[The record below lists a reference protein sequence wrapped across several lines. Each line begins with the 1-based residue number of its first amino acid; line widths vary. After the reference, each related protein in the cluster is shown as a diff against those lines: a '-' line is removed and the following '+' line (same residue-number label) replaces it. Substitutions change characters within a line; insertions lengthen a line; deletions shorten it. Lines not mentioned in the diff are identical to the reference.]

1 MPSACGSILA
11 GAVAGRIRPE
21 DMLATDPRRDTAER
35 SMRGQTYAVDDIS
48 SSPHFEIRDL
58 HRK

>member
-35 SMRGQTYAVDDIS
+35 SMRGQTYAEHDVR
-48 SSPHFEIRDL
+48 FLAQVGVR
-58 HRK
+58 